1 MDQPNSSE
9 NNWHTVSDIA
19 DRYAVHPNTVRSWI
33 RNGRLIAHK
42 LYRVVRISDRD
53 LKTFE
58 GASLAPMGVDG
69 QQLRRSASAKA
80 PLSSARQKRTRSKKG
95 ASNG

>member
-33 RNGRLIAHK
+33 RNGRLVAHK
-42 LYRVVRISDRD
+42 LDRVVRISDHD
-53 LKTFE
+53 LLTFE
-58 GASLAPMGVDG
+58 ETSLAPMGVDG

-80 PLSSARQKRTRSKKG
+80 PPSSARLKRTRSKKG